1 MTGARADAFT
11 ELLKRVIGKS
21 ANASPKNAV
30 LLACVCVPLAVT
42 TSVAL
47 RDVDHVHYLPLFGA
61 VMATALV
68 GSRTATLFVIGVSI
82 AADLAM
88 KGRSDLFDA
97 AVGTGLF
104 IAPAVGGAEDARPR
118 AARQALRRLPGAV
131 ALQAAFGV
139 AVDLEAEFGQ
149 VRRVDELRA
158 QGRGSEEGLGPAD
171 EAAAHHVEIIV
182 SEALQI
188 MPGIYRGYVGT
199 NADQL
204 QIVCTASPAPFG
216 LKRMQAVQRVC

>member
-97 AVGTGLF
+97 AVGAGLF
-104 IAPAVGGAEDARPR
+104 IAVSLLLAEVGH
-118 AARQALRRLPGAV
+118 RL
-131 ALQAAFGV
+131 
-139 AVDLEAEFGQ
+139 
-149 VRRVDELRA
+149 
-158 QGRGSEEGLGPAD
+158 
-171 EAAAHHVEIIV
+171 
-182 SEALQI
+182 
-188 MPGIYRGYVGT
+188 
-199 NADQL
+199 
-204 QIVCTASPAPFG
+204 
-216 LKRMQAVQRVC
+216 

>member
-82 AADLAM
+82 AAAVAYRHALAPDATAYRLIHGE
-88 KGRSDLFDA
+88 GRSEEH
-97 AVGTGLF
+97 TS
-104 IAPAVGGAEDARPR
+104 E
-118 AARQALRRLPGAV
+118 
-131 ALQAAFGV
+131 LQ
-139 AVDLEAEFGQ
+139 
-149 VRRVDELRA
+149 
-158 QGRGSEEGLGPAD
+158 S
-171 EAAAHHVEIIV
+171 H
-182 SEALQI
+182 
-188 MPGIYRGYVGT
+188 
-199 NADQL
+199 
-204 QIVCTASPAPFG
+204 
-216 LKRMQAVQRVC
+216 